1 MMAAND
7 DRSSQRWHD
16 VGFTAPGI
24 LRVPGDRECDLVEE
38 SLQSGAGRQARVGI
52 LDGWI
57 DGWIGDA

>member
-52 LDGWI
+52 LDG
-57 DGWIGDA
+57 